1 MVVSRRE
8 FLGASA
14 AAAAATTLGMNW
26 ARRAFAQD
34 TADIRIAVI
43 GFNGQGKGHIDASH
57 DNIVALCDVDEAVL
71 GNMAKEMAEKYKKKV
86 DTYTDFR
93 RLLERK
99 DIDGVSIA
107 TPNHTHA
114 MIAIAAAQAGKH
126 VYVEKPASHN
136 IWEGR
141 QMMAAARQNN
151 RVMQVGTQSRSSPSL
166 KEATKWVQ
174 GGGLGKI
181 LYAVGTCFKPR
192 PGIGKLDKP
201 LEIPAT
207 VHYDLWC
214 GPAEKRELFRPK
226 LHYDWH
232 WDWNTGNGDAGN
244 QGIHQMDIARWFLGE
259 PALAPRV
266 IAIGG
271 RLGYEDAG
279 NTPNT
284 QVAYLAYEKAPLI
297 FETRGLPRSKAAQG
311 AAGKWDLDAMDQFR
325 GSGVGVLVQCEKGH
339 VLVPNYTRAEAFDRK
354 GNSVKKWEQPENYDA
369 LKTHQD
375 NWLAAVAAN
384 DPSRLNADIHEG
396 HLSSSLCHL
405 GGISQ
410 RLGEKVRAGEIM
422 EKIAANELLSNAFDR
437 MASHLRANG
446 VDIDGEAVI
455 NLGPVLEVDTAT
467 EKFASSD
474 AANELRA
481 RAKQREEFA
490 VPDLERH
497 GPKTAATGG

>member
-1 MVVSRRE
+1 MAVTRRD
-8 FLGASA
+8 FLSASA
-14 AAAAATTLGMNW
+14 AAAAATTLGMSW
-26 ARRAFAQD
+26 AGRAFAQD

-43 GFNGQGKGHIDASH
+43 GFNGQGKGHIGASH
-57 DNIVALCDVDEAVL
+57 RNIVALCDVDEIVL
-71 GNMAKEMAEKYKKKV
+71 GNMAKEMADKHGKKV
-86 DTYTDFR
+86 DTFTDFR

-107 TPNHTHA
+107 TPNHAHA
-114 MIAIAAAQAGKH
+114 MIAIAAAQAGKD

-141 QMMAAARQNN
+141 QMVAAARQNN
-151 RVMQVGTQSRSSPSL
+151 RIMQCGTQSRSSPSL
-166 KEATKWVQ
+166 KEATEWVQ

-181 LYAVGTCFKPR
+181 QYALGTCYKPR
-192 PGIGKLDKP
+192 KAIGKLDKP
-201 LEIPAT
+201 LEIPTT
-207 VHYDLWC
+207 VHYDMWC
-214 GPAEKRELFRPK
+214 GPAEKRDLYRPK

-279 NTPNT
+279 DTPNT
-284 QVAYLAYEKAPLI
+284 QVVFLDYEKAPLI
-297 FETRGLPRSKAAQG
+297 FETRGLPRSKAAQ
-311 AAGKWDLDAMDQFR
+311 ATWDLDAMDNIR
-325 GSGVGVLVQCEKGH
+325 GSRVGVLVQCENGF
-339 VLVPNYTRAEAFDRK
+339 VIVPNYVSAQAYDRN
-354 GNSVKKWEQPENYDA
+354 GNLVKQWSTEHDA
-369 LKTHQD
+369 LKAHQD
-375 NWLAAVAAN
+375 NWLAAVAAR

-410 RLGEKVRAGEIM
+410 RLGERARAGAIM
-422 EKIAANELLSNAFDR
+422 EKIAGNPLLSNSFDR
-437 MASHLRANG
+437 MASHLRAND

-455 NLGPVLEVDTAT
+455 NLGPLLEVDTKA
-467 EKFASSD
+467 EKFTNSD
-474 AANELRA
+474 AANELRS
-481 RAKQREEFA
+481 RAKQRDGYA
-490 VPDLERH
+490 VPDLERA
-497 GPKTAATGG
+497 GTKTAAAGG

>member
-1 MVVSRRE
+1 MAVTRRE

-14 AAAAATTLGMNW
+14 AAAAATTLGMSW
-26 ARRAFAQD
+26 AGRALAQD

-43 GFNGQGKGHIDASH
+43 GFNGQGKGHIGASH
-57 DNIVALCDVDEAVL
+57 KNIVALCDVDEAVL
-71 GNMAKEMAEKYKKKV
+71 ANMAKEMADLYKKNV
-86 DTYTDFR
+86 ETFTDFR

-114 MIAIAAAQAGKH
+114 MIAIAAAQAGKD

-141 QMMAAARQNN
+141 QMVAAARQNN
-151 RVMQVGTQSRSSPSL
+151 RIMQCGTQSRSSPSL
-166 KEATKWVQ
+166 KEATEWVQ

-181 LYAVGTCFKPR
+181 LYALGTCYKPR
-192 PGIGKLDKP
+192 PSIGKLDRP
-201 LEIPAT
+201 LAMPSTI
-207 VHYDLWC
+207 HYDMWC
-214 GPAEKRELFRPK
+214 GPAEKRDLYRPK

-259 PALAPRV
+259 PAIAPRV

-284 QVAYLAYEKAPLI
+284 QVVLLDFEKAPLI
-297 FETRGLPRSKAAQG
+297 FETRGLPRSKAAQ
-311 AAGKWDLDAMDQFR
+311 AKWDLDAMDMIR
-325 GSGVGVLVQCEKGH
+325 GSRVGVLVQCEHGH
-339 VLVPNYTRAEAFDRK
+339 VIVPNYVTAEAYDRK
-354 GNSVKKWEQPENYDA
+354 GNLVKQWETGHDA
-369 LKTHQD
+369 LKAHQD
-375 NWLAAVAAN
+375 NWLSAVASR

-396 HLSSSLCHL
+396 HLSSALCHL

-410 RLGEKVRAGEIM
+410 RLGEPARAGEIM
-422 EKIAANELLSNAFDR
+422 DKIAGNELLANSFDR
-437 MASHLRANG
+437 MASHLRAND
-446 VDIDGEAVI
+446 VDIDGEAAI
-455 NLGPVLEVDTAT
+455 TLGPMLELDPAT
-467 EKFASSD
+467 EKFTNSD

-481 RAKQREEFA
+481 RAKQRDGYA
-490 VPDLERH
+490 VPDLERN
-497 GPKTAATGG
+497 GTKTAATG